1 MNSPLFPAF
10 PTNAFDYIRGSEPF
24 RVKVQEDL
32 DEPHRDNLV
41 IKYYVKFKSESK
53 WDSIII

>member
-10 PTNAFDYIRGSEPF
+10 PTNAFDYIRGSVPF

-32 DEPHRDNLV
+32 DEPHRDNPAV
-41 IKYYVKFKSESK
+41 NRYVKFKGGYK
-53 WDSIII
+53 